1 MPDAPDTHRDEA
13 DRAHSRPAIFVSIG
27 VVIAIGILVLTVE
40 PLRDAVGDAVSGD
53 TEALREDL
61 RALGAGGVAIVL
73 ALAVVHSVVFY
84 PTEILNASAGFVYG
98 FWWAMPLMMF
108 AWMVNGVICHQIGVY
123 AARPLLMRL
132 LNRERFERYE
142 RAVARGGVTLLIAL
156 RLIPIVP
163 FSLFSYV
170 LGSVG
175 VPLWTFLWTSF
186 VGYLPITIV
195 FVLLGSR
202 LEEISLT
209 DPVIW
214 IGTAVVIGLLLLSR
228 WALPRLAEERD
239 EEKEPEAA
247 V

>member
-1 MPDAPDTHRDEA
+1 VPDAPDTDRDEA
-13 DRAHSRPAIFVSIG
+13 ERARSRPAIFVSIG

-40 PLRDAVGDAVSGD
+40 PLRDAVGAAVSGD

-98 FWWAMPLMMF
+98 FWWAMPLMML
-108 AWMVNGVICHQIGVY
+108 AWMINGVICHQIGVY

-186 VGYLPITIV
+186 VGYLPITII

-202 LEEISLT
+202 LEEISIT

-214 IGTAVVIGLLLLSR
+214 IGTVVVIGLLLLSR

-239 EEKEPEAA
+239 EEKEPEVAG
-247 V
+247 